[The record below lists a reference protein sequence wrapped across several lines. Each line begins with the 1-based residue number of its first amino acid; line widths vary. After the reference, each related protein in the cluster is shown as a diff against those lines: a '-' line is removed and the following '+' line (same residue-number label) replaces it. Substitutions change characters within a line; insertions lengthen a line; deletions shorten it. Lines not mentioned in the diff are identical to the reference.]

1 MTFTDAAAEVLRLVG
16 RPLHYKE
23 ITDIAIEKNLLSHV
37 GKSPEVTMG
46 ARLAATLKKD
56 SDENPLVRVK
66 PGVFALREWDDK
78 TIKAGLEPKRGAKKS
93 HRHEGPA
100 PEGDGASAAA
110 KADVEASDEEDEV
123 LVAAEADEEPAL
135 DGEMEAV
142 EVLADEGEEVSVSS
156 DEDEEGEPTAVAGH
170 VGGPQTPAPAQRAA
184 DSRERAPDRRAPGS
198 APDRHAPGSAPDRH
212 APGSAPDRRAPGSA
226 PDRQAPGRLAAAT
239 RAEEEDAEPPGPDD
253 VMRAEAAA
261 GAAEMFDEEEDDD
274 QPILGGGEERAQQP
288 GGEPGDGRR
297 RRRRRRR
304 GGRTNGEAVA
314 TSGGGGGGGLP
325 SYTATPAF
333 DNRGDNRRDADRRDL
348 DRRDL
353 DRRDSSPGQGAPV
366 REGEA
371 VYRPQVIELTGGEG
385 HALDDLAGR
394 ELSDAV
400 AVILST
406 FDRNAGAVSL
416 RSIAETAQRRGRLTG
431 DAQLVQSQVAAA
443 VRADNARRIAS
454 GQRPRF
460 RLAGG
465 RVALTDWLLSGDLAR
480 LEQDALAAVER
491 YRDAARRAF
500 ARKLGELPGHAF
512 VEVCVLALEKTG
524 IGQIRALR
532 RAGVPGGESHFAG
545 VLRTAAATAADELRI
560 AIVIRRDGREVGR
573 ERVADL
579 RGSLHHYGPANAGWV
594 FTAGQI
600 LSGAREE
607 AAVPGVAP
615 IALFDGLAVARLCE
629 DNDVAVIRARLPVAI
644 PDVDLLEALR
654 AS

>member
-1 MTFTDAAAEVLRLVG
+1 MTFTDAAAEVLRLLG

-56 SDENPLVRVK
+56 SAENPLVRVK

-78 TIKAGLEPKRGAKKS
+78 TIKAGLEPKRGAKKAPRAEAEPVDDGGYAS
-93 HRHEGPA
+93 TLPAHTASNANGPA
-100 PEGDGASAAA
+100 TAAA
-110 KADVEASDEEDEV
+110 DAEGADEV
-123 LVAAEADEEPAL
+123 LIATDDAEEVVFDEEPAAL
-135 DGEMEAV
+135 ES
-142 EVLADEGEEVSVSS
+142 ADNGN
-156 DEDEEGEPTAVAGH
+156 
-170 VGGPQTPAPAQRAA
+170 AA
-184 DSRERAPDRRAPGS
+184 E
-198 APDRHAPGSAPDRH
+198 
-212 APGSAPDRRAPGSA
+212 
-226 PDRQAPGRLAAAT
+226 LAAAPSPASAPSAPHASHT
-239 RAEEEDAEPPGPDD
+239 PHTASRGRTAPPDEEPEEVEAIEAEPPGPDD

-274 QPILGGGEERAQQP
+274 QPILGGTDDRAPAP
-288 GGEPGDGRR
+288 GADQGDGRR

-304 GGRTNGEAVA
+304 GRTNGEAPA
-314 TSGGGGGGGLP
+314 PTGGLP

-333 DNRGDNRRDADRRDL
+333 EGRDNVRSDAGRDVPNREGGRDSNRDGSRDNRREPDRRD
-348 DRRDL
+348 RDL
-353 DRRDSSPGQGAPV
+353 PQGQAQTG
-366 REGEA
+366 REPAGEA

-400 AVILST
+400 AVILAT

-416 RSIAETAQRRGRLTG
+416 RQIAETAQRRGRLAG

-443 VRADNARRIAS
+443 VRADNARRLTA

-480 LEQDALAAVER
+480 LEQEALAAVER

-512 VEVCVLALEKTG
+512 VEICVLALEKVG
-524 IGQIRALR
+524 VSQIRALR
-532 RAGVPGGESHFAG
+532 RAGVPGGESHFSG
-545 VLRTAAATAADELRI
+545 VLRAAAADELRL
-560 AIVIRRDGREVGR
+560 AIVLRRDGREVGR

-579 RGSLHHYGPANAGWV
+579 RGSLHHYGPAHAGWV
-594 FTAGQI
+594 FTAGQM

-607 AAVPGVAP
+607 AAVPGTAP

-629 DNDVAVIRARLPVAI
+629 DNDVAVIRARLPIAI